1 MINRPTRVTDH
12 SASLIDHLFTNNLS
26 PDINKFQGILLTDIT
41 DHYPIFHVA
50 ELPDKATNTEE
61 YYFRRNMT
69 EKNYSLFQDLISNYD
84 WTKVTN
90 ITTCKNAF
98 GQFYSIVKN
107 LFNQA
112 FPICKN
118 KKTYRNRLPWLCDSL
133 KKLIKL
139 KNKLYVLANKHDTL
153 YNKTRYLKF
162 KRSLRIAMLSA
173 EKKYYNDLIMTY
185 KGNSKKTW
193 DVIKTVINQKKKSSA
208 FPEFFVNGCLVSE
221 PHTIANKFNDYFSN
235 IGNNLA
241 KKIPPASCSFQDF
254 LTERNVE
261 SIFLKPVQSKEILDI
276 IMSMK
281 NGSPGVDGIPAAV
294 LKHVAYDIMNPL
306 VHVCQLSLSEG
317 YFPSELKIAKVIPL
331 YKANDPSMF
340 NNYRPISLLSV
351 FSKILEKLMYDRLY
365 QYLVKFKLLYDF
377 QFGFQKYKSTY
388 MAIICL
394 VDRLVSALEKG
405 EIGIGIFIDFRKA
418 FDTVDHAILL
428 EKLNYYGIRGSA
440 LDWLQSYLCN
450 RQQFVEFEG
459 YSSNMQYLQCGVPQG
474 SNLGPLLFLLYIND
488 LAYVSPNLFAILF
501 ADDSNFFCTGKDID
515 DLVDAVNHELKAIVS
530 WLNANKMSL
539 NVDKTH
545 FMIFKSHS
553 KKVTREKN
561 IIVNGCKISE
571 VTSTK
576 FLGVMIDSNLT
587 WKPHI
592 DYISKKIAKNVGIII
607 KARKIFDK
615 DTLLTLYYSFIFPY
629 LNYCI

>member
-1 MINRPTRVTDH
+1 M
-12 SASLIDHLFTNNLS
+12 
-26 PDINKFQGILLTDIT
+26 
-41 DHYPIFHVA
+41 
-50 ELPDKATNTEE
+50 
-61 YYFRRNMT
+61 
-69 EKNYSLFQDLISNYD
+69 
-84 WTKVTN
+84 
-90 ITTCKNAF
+90 
-98 GQFYSIVKN
+98 
-107 LFNQA
+107 
-112 FPICKN
+112 
-118 KKTYRNRLPWLCDSL
+118 
-133 KKLIKL
+133 
-139 KNKLYVLANKHDTL
+139 
-153 YNKTRYLKF
+153 
-162 KRSLRIAMLSA
+162 
-173 EKKYYNDLIMTY
+173 
-185 KGNSKKTW
+185 
-193 DVIKTVINQKKKSSA
+193 
-208 FPEFFVNGCLVSE
+208 SE

-241 KKIPPASCSFQDF
+241 RKIPPASCSFQDF

-294 LKHVAYDIMNPL
+294 LKHVAHDIINPL

-317 YFPSELKIAKVIPL
+317 HFPSELKIAKVIPL

-405 EIGIGIFIDFRKA
+405 EIGIGIFIVFRKA

-440 LDWLQSYLCN
+440 LDWLQSYLCD

-515 DLVDAVNHELKAIVS
+515 DLVDTVNHELKAIVS

-629 LNYCI
+629 LNYCIQLWGPTYQTYLKKLELLQKKVVRIIAGVNKRGHSKPLFNDLRILTVNDLYAYNIGLIMYKYHHGWLPNVLNMFEKNSDIHAHTTRQAGYLHSPSVSSELGKMSFRFQAVKIWNNIYKFLNVNIKIGTFKKHLKTFLIK